1 MTIGRVAVIGAGVM
15 GGGIAAQVA
24 NAGVPVLLLDIVPKE
39 SANRNAVAERALAA
53 MRKADPAPFMSEAAA
68 ARVTVGNIEDDLD
81 RLATCDWVVEAVVED
96 LGIKRRLYADLE
108 RVMRPGAIVS
118 SNTSTMPLKL
128 LVEGRSEAFRRA
140 FLITHF
146 FNPPRYMRLLEI
158 VRGPDTD
165 PALAARIEAFA
176 DVRLGKGIV
185 HAKDTPGFVA
195 NRIGALWLEAAYHAA
210 LDEGLTVEE
219 ADAIVGRPM
228 GVPKTGIFGL
238 LDLIGIDLMPKVA
251 ASLLATLPADD
262 PYRAVNRPLPQVE
275 RMIAAGLTGRK
286 GKGGFYRLAKGPD
299 GARVKESLDL
309 ATGAYAPSRTP
320 EIAAVAAAK
329 TGGLPALVASPDR
342 HGRFAA
348 TVLGETLSYAAHLVP
363 DVADDIVAVDRAMRL
378 GYAWGQGPFELI
390 DAVGPAW
397 LAAWLAER
405 GRPVPPLLGKAVA
418 AGGFYAV
425 AEGRLTYLTVD
436 GGRAPVERP
445 AGVIDLAD
453 VKRAGPPV
461 AKNRSAS
468 LWDLGDGVT
477 CLEFTTKRNTFDDG
491 VLEML
496 ERGIAVTAQRFRA
509 MVVYNDG
516 PDFSLGANLGLALF
530 AANVAAW
537 DQIELL
543 VAAGQRAYRALR
555 AAPIPVVVAPAGMAL
570 GGGCEILLHA
580 PAVQA
585 HAETYCGLVET
596 GVGLVPAWGGC
607 TEMLYRA
614 SAPPPKRAPQ
624 YGDGVR
630 ALLARAA
637 ALRDRPGGPMPPVTR
652 TFETIA
658 LARVAKSAFE
668 AQELLYL
675 RPSDGITMNRDR
687 LLADAKARALA
698 MAEAGWTPPAEP
710 EPLHLPGE
718 TGVLALGLGI
728 EALRL
733 QGKTTPHDLTV
744 AAGLSRVLTGGDTD
758 MLDPVPVDA
767 LLRLER
773 EEFMRLVRTE
783 GTLARIAH
791 TLETGKPLRN

>member
-1 MTIGRVAVIGAGVM
+1 MTIRRVAVIGAGVM

-24 NAGVPVLLLDIVPKE
+24 NAGVPVLLLDIVRKGA
-39 SANRNAVAERALAA
+39 ANRNEVAERALAA
-53 MRKADPAPFMSEAAA
+53 MKKADPAPFMTEAAA
-68 ARVTVGNIEDDLD
+68 ARVTIGNIEDDLD
-81 RLATCDWVVEAVVED
+81 QLAACDWIVEAVVED
-96 LGIKRRLYADLE
+96 LGAKRRLYADLE
-108 RVMRPGAIVS
+108 RVMKPGVIVS
-118 SNTSTMPLKL
+118 SNTSTMPLRL
-128 LVEGRSEAFRRA
+128 LVEGRTEAFRRG

-158 VRGPDTD
+158 VTGPDTD
-165 PALAARIEAFA
+165 PALAARIEDFA

-210 LDEGLTVEE
+210 LAEGLTVEE
-219 ADAIVGRPM
+219 ADAVAGRPM
-228 GVPKTGIFGL
+228 GVPKTGVFAL

-262 PYRAVNRPLPQVE
+262 PYRSVNRPLPQIE
-275 RMIAAGLTGRK
+275 RMIAQGLTGRK

-299 GARVKESLDL
+299 GARIKESLDL

-320 EIAAVAAAK
+320 EIAAIAAAK
-329 TGGLPALVASPDR
+329 AGGLPALVGSPDR

-363 DVADDIVAVDRAMRL
+363 AVADDIVAVDRAMRL

-397 LAAWLAER
+397 LADWLGAR
-405 GRPVPPLLGKAVA
+405 GRPVPPLLAKAVA

-425 AEGRLTYLTVD
+425 VDGRLTYLTVD
-436 GGRAPVERP
+436 GERAPVARP
-445 AGVIDLAD
+445 AGVIELAD
-453 VKRAGPPV
+453 IKRAGPPL
-461 AKNRSAS
+461 AKNRSAA

-491 VLEML
+491 VLELL
-496 ERGIAVTAQRFRA
+496 ERGIALTAQRFRA

-555 AAPIPVVVAPAGMAL
+555 TAPVPVVVAPAGMAL

-607 TEMLYRA
+607 TEMLHRA
-614 SAPPPKRAPQ
+614 SAPPRPAPR
-624 YGDGVR
+624 YPDSVR
-630 ALLARAA
+630 ALLAQAA
-637 ALRDRPGGPMPPVTR
+637 AQRDRPGGPMPPVMR
-652 TFETIA
+652 VFETIA

-675 RPSDGITMNRDR
+675 RSSDGITMNRDR

-698 MAEAGWTPPAEP
+698 MAEQGWTPPAEP

-718 TGVLALGLGI
+718 TGRLALGLGV

-733 QGKTTPHDLTV
+733 QGKATPHDLVV

-758 MLDPVPVDA
+758 MLDPVPADT

-773 EEFMRLVRTE
+773 EVFMTLVRTE